1 MNLKKYN
8 TISYNNSE
16 SYLLKNLL
24 KLLHFNLQERNKTF
38 NIEFFNLLN
47 NKFSSIVKFKIEGKI
62 KNYKKGKLLL
72 NNEKL
77 IIIKLNTD
85 TYFNKN
91 KINLSSK
98 ENILCKPLLS
108 LNFNQISTTFIFEI
122 KTKKITFYILGN
134 SDKNE
139 QYTII
144 KLKLNTLNNIQFEN
158 FIKILNKTINLSI
171 GSSSNLLNISLYKN
185 FFENYYI
192 SYNEFLYKCKTCDIL
207 LFRGFSGCS
216 KFQRFFTR
224 AIYDHI
230 ALIIKINQRIYIY
243 ESTSFEGVK
252 LKSFH
257 DYFDYSWYLLYEK
270 ITFRPLLINNDILNP
285 DKINKEFDYK
295 INEFIKKTHDKKYSL
310 KGLCL
315 KSNEN
320 RFFCSE
326 LITSAYRY
334 LDIISKKNINKSYLP
349 GAFSKEGHIK
359 FNDGFQLGPE
369 YIIYF
374 NE

>member
-47 NKFSSIVKFKIEGKI
+47 NKFSSIVKFKIKGKI
-62 KNYKKGKLLL
+62 NNYKKGKLLL

-85 TYFNKN
+85 TCFNKN

-98 ENILCKPLLS
+98 ENVLCKPLLS
-108 LNFNQISTTFIFEI
+108 LNFNQISTKFIFEI

-171 GSSSNLLNISLYKN
+171 GSSTNLLNISLYKN

-192 SYNEFLYKCKTCDIL
+192 SYNEFLYQCKTCDIL

-230 ALIIKINQRIYIY
+230 ALIIKNNQRIYIY

-257 DYFDYSWYLLYEK
+257 DYFDYSWYLLYDK

-285 DKINKEFDYK
+285 DKIYKEFDYK

-334 LDIISKKNINKSYLP
+334 LDIISKNNINKSYLP

-359 FNDGFQLGPE
+359 FNEGFQLGPE

>member
-8 TISYNNSE
+8 TISYNNSD
-16 SYLLKNLL
+16 SYLFKNLI

-47 NKFSSIVKFKIEGKI
+47 YKYSSIVKFKIKGKI
-62 KNYKKGKLLL
+62 NNYRKGKLLL

-77 IIIKLNTD
+77 IIIRLNPEIH
-85 TYFNKN
+85 FKNN

-108 LNFNQISTTFIFEI
+108 LNFNQISTKFIFDM
-122 KTKKITFYILGN
+122 KTKEIIFYILGN

-144 KLKLNTLNNIQFEN
+144 ELKLDSLNNNQFEN
-158 FIKILNKTINLSI
+158 FIKILYKIINLSI
-171 GSSSNLLNISLYKN
+171 GSSTNLLNISLYKN
-185 FFENYYI
+185 FYENYYI
-192 SYNEFLYKCKTCDIL
+192 SYSEFLYQCKTCDIL

-224 AIYDHI
+224 AVYDHI
-230 ALIIKINQRIYIY
+230 ALIIKYNQKIFIY

-257 DYFDYSWYLLYEK
+257 DYFDYSWYLLYDK
-270 ITFRPLLINNDILNP
+270 ITYRPLLINNDILNP
-285 DKINKEFDYK
+285 EKINKEFEEK
-295 INEFIKKTHDKKYSL
+295 IKEFIKKTHDKKYSL

-326 LITSAYRY
+326 LISSAYRY
-334 LDIISKKNINKSYLP
+334 LDILSNKTINNTYLP

>member
-16 SYLLKNLL
+16 SYLLKNLI